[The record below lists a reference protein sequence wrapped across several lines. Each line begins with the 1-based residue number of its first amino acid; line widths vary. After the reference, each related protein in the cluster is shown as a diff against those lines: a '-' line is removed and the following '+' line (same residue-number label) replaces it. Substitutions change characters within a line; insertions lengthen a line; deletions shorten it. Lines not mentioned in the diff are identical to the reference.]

1 MPFLRIAYV
10 TISETGAKVR
20 NIYHSCK
27 KNAENVAQL
36 RNIPYICTQN
46 RLTKI
51 QGTMKKVL
59 LFSMLLM
66 ATMTATAQEIELNE
80 QGAYERKEVVQVEG
94 ATAATLYDRA
104 MIALSEWTG
113 PDGKAKAGV
122 DYQNQETHTIIY
134 KGTYYLGFKR
144 ILTSGF
150 DRYANFTLKVR
161 CKDGR
166 AQVTVNVPT
175 ITAIYLQNGSQK
187 TYNIKEV
194 LDVKEKS
201 GKKRADRIET
211 LVENLRTNADALI
224 AAMTAKLKGGG
235 TTDDDDF

>member
-1 MPFLRIAYV
+1 
-10 TISETGAKVR
+10 
-20 NIYHSCK
+20 
-27 KNAENVAQL
+27 
-36 RNIPYICTQN
+36 
-46 RLTKI
+46 
-51 QGTMKKVL
+51 MKKVL

-80 QGAYERKEVVQVEG
+80 QGAYERKNVVQVEG

-224 AAMTAKLKGGG
+224 AAMTEKLKGGG

>member
-1 MPFLRIAYV
+1 M
-10 TISETGAKVR
+10 
-20 NIYHSCK
+20 C
-27 KNAENVAQL
+27 VA
-36 RNIPYICTQN
+36 
-46 RLTKI
+46 
-51 QGTMKKVL
+51 
-59 LFSMLLM
+59 
-66 ATMTATAQEIELNE
+66 MTATAQDIELNE

-94 ATAATLYDRA
+94 TTAATLYDRA

-122 DYQNQETHTIIY
+122 DYQNQDTHTIIY
-134 KGTYYLGFKR
+134 KGTYYLGFKKFM
-144 ILTSGF
+144 TTGW

-187 TYNIKEV
+187 IYNIIEV
-194 LDVKEKS
+194 LDIKEKS

-224 AAMTAKLKGGG
+224 AAMTTKLKGGT